1 MIDQIGVK
9 GSNRFTYNLA
19 PPNKDALVP
28 SVRPVTY
35 IKRYDVMAA
44 LLGDQVLPIDILTP
58 ETKAQL
64 GIRGYTKQLV
74 LSYLQHKLAIH

>member
-1 MIDQIGVK
+1 
-9 GSNRFTYNLA
+9 TYNLA

-74 LSYLQHKLAIH
+74 LSYLQHNIGRWAPSGSKASH